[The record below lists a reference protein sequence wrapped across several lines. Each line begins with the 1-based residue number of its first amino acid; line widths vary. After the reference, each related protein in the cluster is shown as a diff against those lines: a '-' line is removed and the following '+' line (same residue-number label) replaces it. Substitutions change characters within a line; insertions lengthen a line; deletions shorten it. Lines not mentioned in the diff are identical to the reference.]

1 MSELRAMP
9 LNNVKVSQ
17 MFQEIAD
24 LLEIEEANPFRIR
37 AYRNAART
45 LGEYGQELATL
56 LEQGH
61 PLPKLPGIGADLET
75 KIVEIAHTGTCPLLE
90 RLRGEVPSAIANL
103 LAIPGLGPKR
113 LHTLYHE
120 LAVTSP
126 SDLQRAAEQGL
137 VSNLPGFGPKLEKQL
152 LEALTRHLDR
162 NARLARASARPFVE
176 DLLDYLRRVPGV
188 RQVEVAGSYRRC
200 RDTVGDIDILV
211 AAAPGYDVPFAFT
224 AYKEVDQV
232 LAQGTTKASVRLHSG
247 LQVDLRVVRE
257 ESFGAALLYFTGSK
271 AHNIVLRQMA
281 QARGLKIN
289 EYGVY
294 RDDERIAGES
304 EASVYA
310 TLQLPFIA
318 PELREARGE
327 VEAARDGRLPILL
340 TRQDLRG
347 DLHAHTKAS
356 DGQNSIKEMAL
367 AAHALG
373 LEYLAIT
380 DHSQRLH
387 IAKGLGEDRLLAQME
402 EIDRLQSAGGL
413 GVTLLKGV
421 EVDILEDGRLDLCDT
436 LLDQLDI
443 VVAAVHEYFS
453 LSRAKQT
460 TRLLRALDRRVH
472 ILAHPTGR
480 LIGRRP
486 PFDFDFDRVL
496 RHARET
502 GCALELN
509 AQPLRLDLDD
519 LHCRQAKEAGVL
531 ISVDSDAHRSA
542 DLHNLGYGVEQARRG
557 WLERQDVLNT
567 RSLPELRAF
576 LERR

>member
-1 MSELRAMP
+1 MP
-9 LNNVKVSQ
+9 LHNVKVSQ
-17 MFQEIAD
+17 VFQEIAD

-45 LGEYGQELATL
+45 LSEYGQELATL
-56 LEQGH
+56 VAQGL
-61 PLPKLPGIGADLET
+61 PLPKLPGIGADLGA
-75 KIVEIAHTGTCPLLE
+75 KIVEITRTGTCPLLN
-90 RLRGEVPSAIANL
+90 RLRGEVPPTVAYL
-103 LAIPGLGPKR
+103 LAIPGLGPQR
-113 LHTLYHE
+113 VRTLYHE
-120 LAVTSP
+120 LAITSP

-137 VSNLPGFGPKLEKQL
+137 VGRLPGFGPKLEQQL
-152 LEALTRHLDR
+152 LQALTKHLDL
-162 NARLARASARPFVE
+162 NARMARASLRPAVE
-176 DLLDYLRRVPGV
+176 GLLDYLRRVPGV

-211 AAAPGYDVPFAFT
+211 AAAAGYDVPFSFT
-224 AYKEVDQV
+224 AYEEVDEV
-232 LAQGTTKASVRLHSG
+232 LAHGTTKASVRLRSG

-281 QARGLKIN
+281 QSRGLKIN

-294 RDDERIAGES
+294 RDGQHIAGES

-327 VEAARDGRLPILL
+327 IDAARYGKLPILL

-347 DLHAHTKAS
+347 DLHVHTKAS
-356 DGQNSIKEMAL
+356 NGRNSIKEMAL

-373 LEYLAIT
+373 LDYLAIT
-380 DHSQRLH
+380 DHSQHLH
-387 IAKGLGEDRLLAQME
+387 IAKGLDEDRLLTQMD
-402 EIDRLQSAGGL
+402 EIDRLQSDGGL
-413 GVTLLKGV
+413 GVTLLKGI
-421 EVDILEDGRLDLCDT
+421 EVDILEDGRLDLPT
-436 LLDQLDI
+436 SLLNQLDI
-443 VVAAVHEYFS
+443 VVAAVHEHFS
-453 LSRAKQT
+453 LSPARQT
-460 TRLLRALDRRVH
+460 TRLLHALDQRVH

-480 LIGRRP
+480 LIGQRP
-486 PFDFDFDRVL
+486 PVDFDFDMVL

-502 GCALELN
+502 GCALELD

-519 LHCRQAKEAGVL
+519 LHCREAKEAGVL
-531 ISVDSDAHRSA
+531 ISIDSDAHNSA
-542 DLHNLGYGVEQARRG
+542 DLCNLRYGVDQARRG

-567 RSLPELRAF
+567 RSLAELKTF
-576 LERR
+576 LKRR

>member
-1 MSELRAMP
+1 MP
-9 LNNVKVSQ
+9 LHNVQVSQ
-17 MFQEIAD
+17 VFQEIAD

-56 LEQGH
+56 VEQGR
-61 PLPKLPGIGADLET
+61 PLPKLPGIGADLGA
-75 KIVEIAHTGTCPLLE
+75 KIVEIAHTGTCPLLT
-90 RLRGEVPSAIANL
+90 RLRGEVPPAIAYL

-113 LHTLYHE
+113 VRTLYHE

-137 VSNLPGFGPKLEKQL
+137 VRNLPGFGPTLEKQL
-152 LEALTRHLDR
+152 LQALSKHLDR
-162 NARLARASARPFVE
+162 NARLARASVRPAV
-176 DLLDYLRRVPGV
+176 DGLLTYLRSVPGA

-200 RDTVGDIDILV
+200 RDTVGDLDILV
-211 AAAPGYDVPFAFT
+211 AADPGYDVPFAFT
-224 AYKEVDQV
+224 AYEEVDEV
-232 LAQGTTKASVRLHSG
+232 LAHGTTKASVRLRSG

-294 RDDERIAGES
+294 RDGQRIAGDS

-310 TLQLPFIA
+310 TLQLPIIA

-327 VEAARDGRLPILL
+327 IEAARYGRLPILL

-347 DLHAHTKAS
+347 DLHTHTKAS

-380 DHSQRLH
+380 DHSQRRR
-387 IAKGLGEDRLLAQME
+387 IAKGLDEDRLWAQME

-413 GVTLLKGV
+413 GVTLLKGI
-421 EVDILEDGRLDLCDT
+421 EVDILEDGRLDLSAS
-436 LLDQLDI
+436 LLDQPDI
-443 VVAAVHEYFS
+443 VVAAVHDDFS

-460 TRLLRALDRRVH
+460 TRLLRALDQRVH

-480 LIGRRP
+480 MIGQRP
-486 PFDFDFDRVL
+486 PFDFDFDKVL

-502 GCALELN
+502 GCTLELD

-519 LHCRQAKEAGVL
+519 LHCREAKEAGVL
-531 ISVDSDAHRSA
+531 ISVDSDAHSAA
-542 DLHNLGYGVEQARRG
+542 DLRNLDYGVDQARRG

-567 RSLPELRAF
+567 RSLAELKSF